1 MTDARAKNNAASKK
15 CYEKTVE
22 QKYADDYEHE
32 MVRQHIMTH
41 PDTDAYHW
49 SIVPEQHLY
58 ESGYITDFSRHRL
71 ERLMR
76 NKEAHEGNRVR
87 DYGLDGLARSRVGS
101 DVVFHGLQAKYYL
114 KRNVCASDIG
124 SFLLKQNALT
134 RKNPLSKGYLY
145 TSSPLQVDV
154 REECADPA
162 SHLRHVFHPWKHP
175 DARSAPYVPSVPN
188 ECDKPLRA
196 DQVDALKQLEDKEG
210 INALHTPCRWG
221 KTLVGGHD
229 MKRSRAR
236 LVVAIAPLLVSVEHL
251 QDRLACFLP
260 GYTSLLVDSDVGG
273 VTNVEQ
279 IETFLASDGNH
290 VIYSTFTS
298 AVDVL
303 MKLLTDYDDTY
314 ILVDEIHNA
323 NAKLCEFIQRFPRGL
338 VMSATM
344 PEELYEWLEINHTVH
359 VTFAEAIRDQIIVD
373 YTLWLPHL
381 TKAPDGT
388 TSVDVDI
395 PVEFAAYDSDLTAKA
410 FYLATV
416 MLKTGSRR
424 CIAYLGRQEECDRF
438 MEIVTRVMETYHG
451 LTVWTDKIDSTISK
465 GTRKEVLDAF
475 QTGKDDVYHVLTSV
489 RILDE
494 AVDIPRCDSVFI
506 TNVGEYSSD
515 IRMMQRSQRSSTKD
529 PKNASK
535 HNNIILWADGWEK
548 CVGALEL
555 LRDAD
560 PEFHK
565 KVRIADGNYDASGQK
580 GRMERVEAEVHEFTT
595 WSAIKAVTA
604 REKHM
609 MIIEQLREFY
619 ETHGEGPKYKGTR
632 CGEKHLSAW
641 INKRRTDKKRGILSA
656 ELEKHIHTLPW
667 WSWDVHTDGHHY
679 VIKQLIHFYHTYRD
693 TPVRNGTRPNE
704 KRLTIWIENRRRD
717 KKMGRL
723 SAELETNIL
732 TLPWWSWDPVADS
745 HQKTIEDLKEF
756 YQTYQEAPYDK
767 GTRPNEKKLASWIGT
782 RRIDKREG
790 KLSAELEAHI
800 LTLPWWSWDPIA
812 DGRKKAIEDLKEF
825 YRTYQEAPISDGGR
839 SNEKKL
845 STWIEKCRIDKR
857 KGKLSAEL
865 EAHILTLPWWSWDP
879 VADNQHKA
887 IEDLKLFYH
896 TYRETPIQRGKR
908 PNEKKLASWISN
920 RRTDKK
926 KGTLSA
932 ELEAV
937 ILTLPWWSW
946 GRAYSSK
953 NTISQIPPSPP
964 NDEVQRNGA

>member
-1 MTDARAKNNAASKK
+1 MTDARAKNNTASKK

-41 PDTDAYHW
+41 PNTDAYHW
-49 SIVPEQHLY
+49 SVVPEQQLY
-58 ESGYITDFSRHRL
+58 ESGYITDFSKHRL

-87 DYGLDGLARSRVGS
+87 DYGLDGLARSLMGS
-101 DVVFHGLQAKYYL
+101 EVVFHGLQAKYYL

-145 TSSPLQVDV
+145 TSSVLQVDV

-162 SHLRHVFHPWKHP
+162 SNLRHVFHPWKHP
-175 DARSAPYVPSVPN
+175 DARSAPFVPPVPQ

-196 DQVDALKQLEDKEG
+196 DQLDALQQLEDKEG

-221 KTLVGGHD
+221 KTMVGGHD
-229 MKRSRAR
+229 MKRANAK

-273 VTNVEQ
+273 VTNREQ

-298 AVDVL
+298 AVDLL
-303 MKLLTDYDDTY
+303 MDLLTDYENTY
-314 ILVDEIHNA
+314 LLVDEIHNA
-323 NAKLCEFIQRFPRGL
+323 NAPLCEFIQRFPRGL

-344 PEELYEWLEINHTVH
+344 PEELYEGLEINHTVH

-381 TKAPDGT
+381 TKEPDGT

-438 MEIVTRVMETYHG
+438 MEIVTHVMETYHG

-465 GTRKEVLDAF
+465 VKRKDVLDAF
-475 QTGKDDVYHVLTSV
+475 QTGQDDVYHVLTSV

-506 TNVGEYSSD
+506 TNVGEQSSD

-529 PKNASK
+529 SKNASK

-555 LRDAD
+555 LREAD

-565 KVRIADGNYDASGQK
+565 KVRIADGNYDTSGQK
-580 GRMERVEAEVHEFTT
+580 RRMERVEEEVREFTT
-595 WSAIKAVTA
+595 WSAMKAMTT

-619 ETHGEGPKYKGTR
+619 ETHGEAPKRPG
-632 CGEKHLSAW
+632 
-641 INKRRTDKKRGILSA
+641 KRPT
-656 ELEKHIHTLPW
+656 
-667 WSWDVHTDGHHY
+667 
-679 VIKQLIHFYHTYRD
+679 
-693 TPVRNGTRPNE
+693 
-704 KRLTIWIENRRRD
+704 
-717 KKMGRL
+717 
-723 SAELETNIL
+723 
-732 TLPWWSWDPVADS
+732 
-745 HQKTIEDLKEF
+745 
-756 YQTYQEAPYDK
+756 
-767 GTRPNEKKLASWIGT
+767 EKKLTAWIHN
-782 RRIDKREG
+782 RRDDK
-790 KLSAELEAHI
+790 K
-800 LTLPWWSWDPIA
+800 
-812 DGRKKAIEDLKEF
+812 
-825 YRTYQEAPISDGGR
+825 
-839 SNEKKL
+839 
-845 STWIEKCRIDKR
+845 
-857 KGKLSAEL
+857 KGKLSV
-865 EAHILTLPWWSWDP
+865 D
-879 VADNQHKA
+879 
-887 IEDLKLFYH
+887 
-896 TYRETPIQRGKR
+896 
-908 PNEKKLASWISN
+908 
-920 RRTDKK
+920 
-926 KGTLSA
+926 
-932 ELEAV
+932 LEAV

-946 GRAYSSK
+946 DPYTDAYKKTIEDLKVFYEMYKEAPCYQGHRPNENTLSVWIRNRRNEKKNGTLSAKLETDILTLPWWAWNPYTDAYKKMIEDLKVFYHTYKKIPIKGGKLPNENTMGVWIDNRRRDKKNGTLSVEIETDILTLSWWSWDPFTDAHKKTIEDLKVFYHTYKKIPIKGGKLPNENTLGAWIGSRRSNKKNGTLSAELETDILTLPWWSWNPRADAHLKTIEDLKVFYKSYDRLPITHGKLPNETQLAFWINNRRAEK
-953 NTISQIPPSPP
+953 NRGTLSADLKIMIATLPWWYWGD
-964 NDEVQRNGA
+964 NT

>member
-49 SIVPEQHLY
+49 SVVPEQQLY
-58 ESGYITDFSRHRL
+58 ESGYITDFSKHRL

-101 DVVFHGLQAKYYL
+101 EVVFHGLQAKYYL
-114 KRNVCASDIG
+114 KRHVCASDIG

-145 TSSPLQVDV
+145 TSSALQVDV

-162 SHLRHVFHPWKHP
+162 SNLRHVFHPWKHP
-175 DARSAPYVPSVPN
+175 DARSAPFVPPVPQ
-188 ECDKPLRA
+188 ECDKPLRT

-221 KTLVGGHD
+221 KTMVGGHD
-229 MKRSRAR
+229 MKRANAKR
-236 LVVAIAPLLVSVEHL
+236 VVAIAPLLVSVEHL

-298 AVDVL
+298 AMDVL
-303 MKLLTDYDDTY
+303 MDLLTDYDDTY

-323 NAKLCEFIQRFPRGL
+323 NAPLCEFIQRFPRGL

-344 PEELYEWLEINHTVH
+344 PEELYEGLEINHTVH

-381 TKAPDGT
+381 TRASDGT
-388 TSVDVDI
+388 TTVDVDI
-395 PVEFAAYDSDLTAKA
+395 PVEFATYDSDLTGKA

-465 GTRKEVLDAF
+465 VKRKDVLDAF
-475 QTGKDDVYHVLTSV
+475 QTGQDDVYHVLTSV

-506 TNVGEYSSD
+506 TNVGEQSSD

-529 PKNASK
+529 SKNASK

-555 LRDAD
+555 LREAD

-565 KVRIADGNYDASGQK
+565 KVRIADGNYDTSGQK
-580 GRMERVEAEVHEFTT
+580 RRMERVEEEVREFTT
-595 WSAIKAVTA
+595 WSAMKAMTT

-619 ETHGEGPKYKGTR
+619 ETHGREPYRNGKLENESMLFSWISHRRYQKRTGKLQTAL
-632 CGEKHLSAW
+632 EENIMTLS
-641 INKRRTDKKRGILSA
+641 
-656 ELEKHIHTLPW
+656 W
-667 WSWDVHTDGHHY
+667 WSWDLHIDAHLKIIEQIQVFYKTHNELPKCHGHR
-679 VIKQLIHFYHTYRD
+679 VGEAKLGGWIHC
-693 TPVRNGTRPNE
+693 
-704 KRLTIWIENRRRD
+704 RRVD
-717 KKMGRL
+717 KKAGKL
-723 SAELETNIL
+723 NVALQETINK
-732 TLPWWSWDPVADS
+732 LPCWSWDPVADAY
-745 HQKTIEDLKEF
+745 QKSIEDLQRFVDIHHEAPVLHGKRDNEARLASWMRTRRLDKKAGKLNVALQETINKWSWWSWDPVNDRHRKNIESLRVF
-756 YQTYQEAPYDK
+756 FNTYQKIPKQYGKEHD
-767 GTRPNEKKLASWIGT
+767 EKRLASWISC
-782 RRIDKREG
+782 RKQEKKKG
-790 KLSAELEAHI
+790 KLSIDLEYMIA
-800 LTLPWWSWDPIA
+800 TLPWWSW
-812 DGRKKAIEDLKEF
+812 R
-825 YRTYQEAPISDGGR
+825 
-839 SNEKKL
+839 
-845 STWIEKCRIDKR
+845 
-857 KGKLSAEL
+857 
-865 EAHILTLPWWSWDP
+865 
-879 VADNQHKA
+879 
-887 IEDLKLFYH
+887 
-896 TYRETPIQRGKR
+896 
-908 PNEKKLASWISN
+908 
-920 RRTDKK
+920 
-926 KGTLSA
+926 
-932 ELEAV
+932 
-937 ILTLPWWSW
+937 
-946 GRAYSSK
+946 
-953 NTISQIPPSPP
+953 
-964 NDEVQRNGA
+964 DE

>member
-1 MTDARAKNNAASKK
+1 MTDARTKNNAASKK
-15 CYEKTVE
+15 CYEKTLE

-49 SIVPEQHLY
+49 SVVPEQQLY
-58 ESGYITDFSRHRL
+58 DSGYITDFSKHRL

-76 NKEAHEGNRVR
+76 KKEAHDGNRVR

-101 DVVFHGLQAKYYL
+101 EVVFHGLQAKYYL
-114 KRNVCASDIG
+114 KRNICASDIG

-145 TSSPLQVDV
+145 TSSALQVDV

-162 SHLRHVFHPWKHP
+162 SNLCHVFHPWKHP
-175 DARSAPYVPSVPN
+175 DARSVPYVLPVPN

-196 DQVDALKQLEDKEG
+196 DQLDALQQLEDKEG

-221 KTLVGGHD
+221 KTMVGGHD
-229 MKRSRAR
+229 MKRANAK

-260 GYTSLLVDSDVGG
+260 GYTSLLVDSDMGG

-303 MKLLTDYDDTY
+303 MNLLTDYDDTY

-344 PEELYEWLEINHTVH
+344 PEELYEGLEINHTVH

-373 YTLWLPHL
+373 YTLWLPYL

-395 PVEFAAYDSDLTAKA
+395 PVEFATYDSDLTAKA

-424 CIAYLGRQEECDRF
+424 CIVYLGRQEECDRF

-465 GTRKEVLDAF
+465 GKRKEVLDAF
-475 QTGKDDVYHVLTSV
+475 QTGQDDVYHVLTSV

-506 TNVGEYSSD
+506 TNIGEQSSD

-529 PKNASK
+529 SKNASK

-555 LRDAD
+555 LREAD

-565 KVRIADGNYDASGQK
+565 KVQIADGNYDTSGQRARIK
-580 GRMERVEAEVHEFTT
+580 RVEAETREFTT
-595 WSAIKAVTA
+595 WSAMKAVTM

-619 ETHGEGPKYKGTR
+619 ETHGREPHRNGKLENEKKLANWIGTSR
-632 CGEKHLSAW
+632 G
-641 INKRRTDKKRGILSA
+641 NKKRGILHI
-656 ELEKHIHTLPW
+656 ELETQILTLPWWSWDVYTDAHRKVIDDLKSFYEMYNEAPITHGKRPNEKKLATWMVSRRADKQKGILSTELEANILTLPWWSWNARTDRHKHAMETLKQFYQLHHDTPKYGGIRDNEAKLASWIQMRRKDKKKGTLSTELETQILTLPW
-667 WSWDVHTDGHHY
+667 WSWDVHADGHRRIIEDLKSFY
-679 VIKQLIHFYHTYRD
+679 ELYGDAPKLKGTRSNEKQLAAWIGCRRIDKQQGTLPTELEATIMTLPWWSWNAFTDRHKHTIEALKEFYRLHHD
-693 TPVRNGTRPNE
+693 TPKHGGIRDNE
-704 KRLTIWIENRRRD
+704 KLLATWIHNRRMER
-717 KKMGRL
+717 KKNRL
-723 SAELETNIL
+723 SAELE
-732 TLPWWSWDPVADS
+732 
-745 HQKTIEDLKEF
+745 EM
-756 YQTYQEAPYDK
+756 
-767 GTRPNEKKLASWIGT
+767 
-782 RRIDKREG
+782 
-790 KLSAELEAHI
+790 
-800 LTLPWWSWDPIA
+800 IA
-812 DGRKKAIEDLKEF
+812 
-825 YRTYQEAPISDGGR
+825 
-839 SNEKKL
+839 
-845 STWIEKCRIDKR
+845 
-857 KGKLSAEL
+857 
-865 EAHILTLPWWSWDP
+865 
-879 VADNQHKA
+879 
-887 IEDLKLFYH
+887 
-896 TYRETPIQRGKR
+896 
-908 PNEKKLASWISN
+908 
-920 RRTDKK
+920 
-926 KGTLSA
+926 
-932 ELEAV
+932 
-937 ILTLPWWSW
+937 TLPWWSW
-946 GRAYSSK
+946 GK
-953 NTISQIPPSPP
+953 
-964 NDEVQRNGA
+964 E

>member
-49 SIVPEQHLY
+49 SVVPEQQLY
-58 ESGYITDFSRHRL
+58 ESGYITDFSKHRL

-101 DVVFHGLQAKYYL
+101 EVVFHGLQAKYYL

-145 TSSPLQVDV
+145 TSSSLQVDV

-162 SHLRHVFHPWKHP
+162 SNLRHVFHLWKHP
-175 DARSAPYVPSVPN
+175 DARSVPYVLPVPN

-196 DQVDALKQLEDKEG
+196 DQLDALQQLEDKEG

-221 KTLVGGHD
+221 KTMVGGHD
-229 MKRSRAR
+229 MKRANAK
-236 LVVAIAPLLVSVEHL
+236 LVVAIAPLVVSVEHL

-260 GYTSLLVDSDVGG
+260 GYTTLLVDSDVGG
-273 VTNVEQ
+273 VTNREQ

-303 MKLLTDYDDTY
+303 MNLLTDYDDTY

-344 PEELYEWLEINHTVH
+344 PEELYEGLEINHTVH

-373 YTLWLPHL
+373 YTLWLPYL

-395 PVEFAAYDSDLTAKA
+395 PVEFAIYDSDLTAKA

-424 CIAYLGRQEECDRF
+424 CIVYLGRQEECDRF

-465 GTRKEVLDAF
+465 VKRKEVLDAF
-475 QTGKDDVYHVLTSV
+475 QTGQDDVYHVLTSV

-506 TNVGEYSSD
+506 TNVGEHSSD

-529 PKNASK
+529 SKNASK

-555 LRDAD
+555 LREAD

-565 KVRIADGNYDASGQK
+565 KVRIADGNYDTSGQK
-580 GRMERVEAEVHEFTT
+580 GQMERVETEVREFTA
-595 WSAIKAVTA
+595 WSVMKAVTM

-619 ETHGEGPKYKGTR
+619 ETHGREPHGREPQQQ
-632 CGEKHLSAW
+632 EKLK
-641 INKRRTDKKRGILSA
+641 NEKILSNW
-656 ELEKHIHTLPW
+656 IH
-667 WSWDVHTDGHHY
+667 S
-679 VIKQLIHFYHTYRD
+679 R
-693 TPVRNGTRPNE
+693 RNE
-704 KRLTIWIENRRRD
+704 KKN
-717 KKMGRL
+717 GRL
-723 SAELETNIL
+723 SAELETAILTLPWWSWDPFADAHKKVITDLTLFYETYGEAPISKGTRPNEKKLATWIYTRRYDKKKGVLSADLEASIL

-745 HQKTIEDLKEF
+745 QIKVIKDLKEF
-756 YQTYQEAPYDK
+756 Y
-767 GTRPNEKKLASWIGT
+767 
-782 RRIDKREG
+782 
-790 KLSAELEAHI
+790 H
-800 LTLPWWSWDPIA
+800 
-812 DGRKKAIEDLKEF
+812 
-825 YRTYQEAPISDGGR
+825 TYQEAPIS
-839 SNEKKL
+839 
-845 STWIEKCRIDKR
+845 
-857 KGKLSAEL
+857 KGKRHNETQLASWISTRRADKKNGTLSADL
-865 EAHILTLPWWSWDP
+865 EASILTLPSWSWDP
-879 VADNQHKA
+879 VADSQIKV
-887 IEDLKLFYH
+887 IKDLKEFYH
-896 TYRETPIQRGKR
+896 IYQEAPISRGKR
-908 PNEKKLASWISN
+908 PNEAHLASWIIR

-926 KGTLSA
+926 NGTLSA
-932 ELEAV
+932 DLEASILTLPSWSWDPIIDAHKKTIEDLKAFYEMHKEMPGRRMNRKNETTLAVWVCNRRRNKKKGVLSSELEVMIA
-937 ILTLPWWSW
+937 TLPWWSW
-946 GRAYSSK
+946 GK
-953 NTISQIPPSPP
+953 
-964 NDEVQRNGA
+964 E

>member
-49 SIVPEQHLY
+49 SVVPEQQLY
-58 ESGYITDFSRHRL
+58 ESGYITDFSKHRL

-101 DVVFHGLQAKYYL
+101 EVVFHGLQAKYYL

-134 RKNPLSKGYLY
+134 RKNSLSKGYLY
-145 TSSPLQVDV
+145 TSSALQVDV

-162 SHLRHVFHPWKHP
+162 SNLRHVFYPWKHP
-175 DARSAPYVPSVPN
+175 DARSAPFVPPVPQ

-196 DQVDALKQLEDKEG
+196 DQLDALQQLEDKEG

-221 KTLVGGHD
+221 KTMVGGHD
-229 MKRSRAR
+229 MKRANAK

-260 GYTSLLVDSDVGG
+260 GYTTLLVDSDVGG
-273 VTNVEQ
+273 VTNREQ

-298 AVDVL
+298 AVDL
-303 MKLLTDYDDTY
+303 LSDLLTDYENAY

-323 NAKLCEFIQRFPRGL
+323 NAPLCKFIQRFPRGL

-344 PEELYEWLEINHTVH
+344 PEELYEGLEINHTVH

-381 TKAPDGT
+381 TRASDGT
-388 TSVDVDI
+388 TTVDVDI

-465 GTRKEVLDAF
+465 VKRKDVLDAF
-475 QTGKDDVYHVLTSV
+475 QTGQDDVYHVLTSV

-506 TNVGEYSSD
+506 TNVGEQSSD

-529 PKNASK
+529 SKNASK

-555 LRDAD
+555 LREAD

-580 GRMERVEAEVHEFTT
+580 GRAERVETEVREFTA
-595 WSAIKAVTA
+595 WSAMKAVTM

-619 ETHGEGPKYKGTR
+619 EMHGEPP
-632 CGEKHLSAW
+632 
-641 INKRRTDKKRGILSA
+641 II
-656 ELEKHIHTLPW
+656 
-667 WSWDVHTDGHHY
+667 
-679 VIKQLIHFYHTYRD
+679 
-693 TPVRNGTRPNE
+693 NGTRPNE
-704 KRLTIWIENRRRD
+704 KQLATWVHKRRGN
-717 KKMGRL
+717 KKDGTL
-723 SAELETNIL
+723 STELEGTIMTL
-732 TLPWWSWDPVADS
+732 TWWSWEPIADN
-745 HQKTIEDLKEF
+745 HRTIIEDIKIF
-756 YQTYQEAPYDK
+756 YDTYQEV
-767 GTRPNEKKLASWIGT
+767 
-782 RRIDKREG
+782 
-790 KLSAELEAHI
+790 
-800 LTLPWWSWDPIA
+800 
-812 DGRKKAIEDLKEF
+812 
-825 YRTYQEAPISDGGR
+825 
-839 SNEKKL
+839 
-845 STWIEKCRIDKR
+845 
-857 KGKLSAEL
+857 
-865 EAHILTLPWWSWDP
+865 P
-879 VADNQHKA
+879 VKN
-887 IEDLKLFYH
+887 
-896 TYRETPIQRGKR
+896 GKR
-908 PNEKKLASWISN
+908 PNEAHLASWISN
-920 RRTDKK
+920 RRTHKK
-926 KGTLSA
+926 NNTLSD
-932 ELEAV
+932 ELEVMIMTIPWWSWNAHITTHRKYIDELKKFYELHKKAPV
-937 ILTLPWWSW
+937 ARGKLPNETRLASWINSSRCKKRKGIISIDLEAMLMTLPWWSW
-946 GRAYSSK
+946 GK
-953 NTISQIPPSPP
+953 K
-964 NDEVQRNGA
+964 